1 MRMSIFAA
9 ASAVALM
16 AGAAHAAPV
25 VETPAVIAQDP
36 AFTDAELKQFGMAM
50 DQLTAIT
57 AQVQGGAPTDEQQA
71 QMAAAVQ
78 SSGLTIERFNEIS
91 NAVSADPV
99 LQARVAVAMAPPSPA
114 GTIGAEVTDEE
125 LAGFSAAMVQLREI
139 SAGIEGGTP
148 TAEQQSA
155 MAEAVANSGLTIER
169 FNAISNAVPSDE
181 ALRARVRLAD
191 ARREAE
197 TSGAQ

>member
-9 ASAVALM
+9 VSAVALM

-25 VETPAVIAQDP
+25 VDTPAIVAQDP

-57 AQVQGGAPTDEQQA
+57 QQVQGTPTDEQQA

-78 SSGLTIERFNEIS
+78 NSGLTIERFNEIS

-99 LQARVAVAMAPPSPA
+99 LQARVAVAMAPASPA
-114 GTIGAEVTDEE
+114 GSIAAEVSDEE
-125 LAGFSAAMVQLREI
+125 LAGFSAAMVELREI

-148 TAEQQSA
+148 TPEQQTA

-169 FNAISNAVPSDE
+169 FNAISNAVPSDD

>member
-9 ASAVALM
+9 VSAVALM

-25 VETPAVIAQDP
+25 VDTPAIVAQDP

-57 AQVQGGAPTDEQQA
+57 QQVQGTPTDEQQA

-78 SSGLTIERFNEIS
+78 NSGLTIERFNEIS

-99 LQARVAVAMAPPSPA
+99 LQARVAVAMAPASPA
-114 GTIGAEVTDEE
+114 GSIGAEVSDEE
-125 LAGFSAAMVQLREI
+125 LAGFSAAMVELREI

-148 TAEQQSA
+148 TPEQQTA

-169 FNAISNAVPSDE
+169 FNAISNAVPSDD

>member
-9 ASAVALM
+9 VSAVALM

-25 VETPAVIAQDP
+25 VDTPAIVAQDP

-57 AQVQGGAPTDEQQA
+57 QQVQGTPTDEQQA
-71 QMAAAVQ
+71 RMAAAVQ
-78 SSGLTIERFNEIS
+78 NSGLTIERFNEIS

-99 LQARVAVAMAPPSPA
+99 LQARVAVAMAPASPA
-114 GTIGAEVTDEE
+114 GSIGAEVSDEE
-125 LAGFSAAMVQLREI
+125 LAGFSAAMVELREI

-148 TAEQQSA
+148 TPEQQTA

-169 FNAISNAVPSDE
+169 FNAISNAVPSDD

>member
-9 ASAVALM
+9 VSAVALM

-25 VETPAVIAQDP
+25 VDTAAIVAQDP

-57 AQVQGGAPTDEQQA
+57 QQVQGTPTDEQQA

-78 SSGLTIERFNEIS
+78 NSGLTIERFNEIS

-99 LQARVAVAMAPPSPA
+99 LQARVAVAMAPASPA
-114 GTIGAEVTDEE
+114 GSIGAEVSDEE
-125 LAGFSAAMVQLREI
+125 LAGFSAAMVELREI

-148 TAEQQSA
+148 TPEQQTA

-169 FNAISNAVPSDE
+169 FNAISNAVPSDD

>member
-25 VETPAVIAQDP
+25 VETPAIVAQDP

-57 AQVQGGAPTDEQQA
+57 QQVQGTPTDEQQA

-78 SSGLTIERFNEIS
+78 NSGLTIERFNEIS

-99 LQARVAVAMAPPSPA
+99 LQARVAVAMAPASPA
-114 GTIGAEVTDEE
+114 GSIGAEVSDEE
-125 LAGFSAAMVQLREI
+125 LAGFSAAMVELREI

-148 TAEQQSA
+148 TPEQQTA

-169 FNAISNAVPSDE
+169 FNAISNAVPSDD